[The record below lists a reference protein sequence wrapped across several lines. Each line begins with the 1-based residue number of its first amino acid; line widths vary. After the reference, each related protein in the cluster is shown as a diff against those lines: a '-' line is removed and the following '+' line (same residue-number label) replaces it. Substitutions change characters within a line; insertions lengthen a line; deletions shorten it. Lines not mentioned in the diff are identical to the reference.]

1 MQCYSIVLSHSLCID
16 EDDLS
21 SIMRRVISVKTRY
34 YALGR
39 TLGLPPGELESIRQT
54 NTLNPEQG
62 LNDILLM
69 WLRQK
74 YSIEQFGPPT
84 WKRLL
89 EAIKSP
95 AGGNDPALAKQITA
109 RHCSAGIYTCTIHFP

>member
-1 MQCYSIVLSHSLCID
+1 MQKI
-16 EDDLS
+16 
-21 SIMRRVISVKTRY
+21 ISVKSRY

-39 TLGLPPGELESIRQT
+39 ALDLPPGELELIRQT
-54 NTLNPEQG
+54 NAHNPEQG

-74 YSIEQFGPPT
+74 YSIERFDPPT

-89 EAIKSP
+89 EAIEDQ
-95 AGGNDPALAKQITA
+95 AGGKDPALAKYITEL
-109 RHCSAGIYTCTIHFP
+109 HCSAGIINTCIQLYHYTNLTFVVSE

>member
-1 MQCYSIVLSHSLCID
+1 MQ
-16 EDDLS
+16 E
-21 SIMRRVISVKTRY
+21 VISVKSRY

-54 NTLNPEQG
+54 NAHNPEQA

-74 YSIEQFGPPT
+74 YSIEKFGLPT
-84 WKRLL
+84 WQSLVK
-89 EAIKSP
+89 AIKNP
-95 AGGNDPALAKQITA
+95 AGGRDPALAKQITA
-109 RHCSAGIYTCTIHFP
+109 RHCSAGIYRCTIHFP